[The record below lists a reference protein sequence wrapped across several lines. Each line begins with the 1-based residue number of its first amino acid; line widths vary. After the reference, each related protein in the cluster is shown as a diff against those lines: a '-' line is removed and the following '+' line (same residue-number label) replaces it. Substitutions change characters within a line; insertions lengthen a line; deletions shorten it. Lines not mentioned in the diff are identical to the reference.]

1 MNSTT
6 ATTAKRKALLQSHT
20 QAYSESLKLA
30 STLLKCWLSL
40 AIAVAVAITYLL
52 ASATATT
59 ASIIAI
65 LAGYLLVFVPTL
77 LFLIKKQ
84 QDAKDVIA
92 SEREQYIFKIGAYA
106 D

>member
-6 ATTAKRKALLQSHT
+6 TTAQRKALLNSRVRPH
-20 QAYSESLKLA
+20 AENLKLA
-30 STLLKCWLSL
+30 NALLKCWLSL
-40 AIAVAVAITYLL
+40 AIATAVLLL
-52 ASATATT
+52 ALAPATP
-59 ASIIAI
+59 ASIISI

-77 LFLIKKQ
+77 LFLGKKQ

-92 SEREQYIFKIGAYA
+92 SEREQYILRVGAYA